1 MLRTFLLLL
10 IFASFLRLNAQCGQ
24 DYQKQVEQ
32 ILESSKVL
40 KSKKPRLVLAGSSTF
55 RLWTNAGIHFSDYT
69 VVNAG
74 IGGSCFNDLWD
85 YRQQLLVD
93 TKPDILAIYEGD
105 NDLAAGLTSDE
116 IVQKAEAL
124 IAWFQK
130 TTNYDVPI
138 VLVAPK
144 PSPRRFPLAAEYHA
158 LNDRL
163 KAICSVNN
171 VGFVDTWPVLCT
183 ADGVP
188 NPAYFMA
195 DQLHLNEHGNAALA
209 EAMKVEVDRLH
220 SLYSLKTDH
229 LRYQKRVRRSGAAL
243 IATHNLMA
251 ANGAVIFRKPYTWRG
266 LDQAVWLAIHTPGV
280 LATEFLYWL
289 RLSQL
294 RSFERHLK
302 EAC

>member
-1 MLRTFLLLL
+1 M
-10 IFASFLRLNAQCGQ
+10 
-24 DYQKQVEQ
+24 
-32 ILESSKVL
+32 L
-40 KSKKPRLVLAGSSTF
+40 KSKQPRLVLAGSSTF
-55 RLWTNAGIHFSDYT
+55 RLWTNAGEQFTDYT

-124 IAWFQK
+124 ITWFQK
-130 TTNYDVPI
+130 TTNYDVPM

-144 PSPRRFPLAAEYHA
+144 PSPRRIALATEYHA

-163 KAICSVNN
+163 KALCVVNN
-171 VGFVDTWPVLCT
+171 VGFVDTWPALCT

-188 NPAYFMA
+188 NPAYYMA
-195 DQLHLNEHGNAALA
+195 DQLHLNDQGNAALA

-243 IATHNLMA
+243 VATHTLMA
-251 ANGAVIFRKPYTWRG
+251 AHGAVIFREPYTWQG

-280 LATEFLYWL
+280 LATEFMFWL

-294 RSFERHLK
+294 RRFERHLQ